1 MKPED
6 IVALRWCGEPLCD
19 RYKDVLS
26 RAGKTCV
33 RYRPLFLRRLRFHSL
48 PTALPGT
55 RWAAAKHRRA
65 SEPES
70 HPQPR
75 VQSSHALRIAE
86 PHTARF
92 SAFAPSHAY
101 SSEFATLAA
110 EEVQDEAARPPR
122 PSAPTAYERV
132 DKTAASRS
140 RLSNRILAVSH
151 THWCLLSRA
160 SRPTVP
166 PPALQRQVRRPDDKP
181 HPTAYNSRALRTTR
195 CRSQQPASPS
205 QCFRALTA
213 SSELALAPQA
223 RHESTSSGVQGPVGV
238 NPGICK
244 GGNAAC
250 ARGEGR
256 RTDPASHRS
265 AAGNKQIY
273 FTAITVAHLVRTSAP
288 PPTLPGSADD
298 GHDGGV
304 VVASTKL
311 NPRVDSHARTAVPS
325 HSTPLMRST
334 AHIPNACP
342 VPASPT
348 PRRIAAINEE
358 IYFTAITVAHLVRLS
373 APPPTPWQRRRRGRG
388 RGGGVASREQ
398 NPRDDSHAH
407 QCLPIPPPTSPTP
420 TTRHKSVVMTA
431 NAIPAAHLRAPLAPA
446 PMIRVQ
452 VYAVHILL
460 IQFLATGESA
470 LGSRTSTPPPLLPA
484 PMCRTAADQTIDHDP
499 LLVG

>member
-1 MKPED
+1 MVRLENGHVPT
-6 IVALRWCGEPLCD
+6 LRRIAAPLSPS
-19 RYKDVLS
+19 RFTSPLS
-26 RAGKTCV
+26 PSRTSSV
-33 RYRPLFLRRLRFHSL
+33 RPLRRPHSL
-48 PTALPGT
+48 
-55 RWAAAKHRRA
+55 AAPMTSARA
-65 SEPES
+65 
-70 HPQPR
+70 
-75 VQSSHALRIAE
+75 
-86 PHTARF
+86 
-92 SAFAPSHAY
+92 
-101 SSEFATLAA
+101 
-110 EEVQDEAARPPR
+110 DM
-122 PSAPTAYERV
+122 
-132 DKTAASRS
+132 TAASWSRRRNEIPVLTRTHAQRCLPIA
-140 RLSNRILAVSH
+140 RLSV
-151 THWCLLSRA
+151 
-160 SRPTVP
+160 
-166 PPALQRQVRRPDDKP
+166 
-181 HPTAYNSRALRTTR
+181 
-195 CRSQQPASPS
+195 
-205 QCFRALTA
+205 
-213 SSELALAPQA
+213 
-223 RHESTSSGVQGPVGV
+223 
-238 NPGICK
+238 
-244 GGNAAC
+244 
-250 ARGEGR
+250 
-256 RTDPASHRS
+256 
-265 AAGNKQIY
+265 
-273 FTAITVAHLVRTSAP
+273 
-288 PPTLPGSADD
+288 
-298 GHDGGV
+298 
-304 VVASTKL
+304 
-311 NPRVDSHARTAVPS
+311 
-325 HSTPLMRST
+325 RST